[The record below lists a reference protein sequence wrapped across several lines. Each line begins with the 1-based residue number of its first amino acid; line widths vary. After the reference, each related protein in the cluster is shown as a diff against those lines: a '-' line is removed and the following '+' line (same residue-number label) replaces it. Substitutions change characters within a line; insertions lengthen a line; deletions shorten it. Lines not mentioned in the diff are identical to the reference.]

1 VRHGVRGAD
10 RDVSQDSRAQ
20 GGAAAELKQLRERMA
35 VIKEEATAEVDR
47 KWGSPFRSP
56 ALFDLKV
63 KARLSGNEEYRSLQ
77 VRVQEAEAKLAAE

>member
-1 VRHGVRGAD
+1 
-10 RDVSQDSRAQ
+10 VSQDSRAQ
-20 GGAAAELKQLRERMA
+20 GGAAAELEQLRERMA